1 MVFVLVFTFLIFNV
15 QYCPRVTLHLSK
27 GHCRGSENIYVLVI
41 LQEMT
46 ASVSVG
52 SFPAGLSLLD
62 SEPSIQTAAAFP
74 RSAVCKGS
82 LPNPPPP
89 KREPREGPV
98 GCLRAF
104 AFGQENWPL

>member
-1 MVFVLVFTFLIFNV
+1 
-15 QYCPRVTLHLSK
+15 
-27 GHCRGSENIYVLVI
+27 
-41 LQEMT
+41 MT
-46 ASVSVG
+46 TSISVG

-62 SEPSIQTAAAFP
+62 SESSIQTAAAFP

-82 LPNPPPP
+82 LPNPPP
-89 KREPREGPV
+89 REGPV

>member
-1 MVFVLVFTFLIFNV
+1 
-15 QYCPRVTLHLSK
+15 
-27 GHCRGSENIYVLVI
+27 
-41 LQEMT
+41 MT